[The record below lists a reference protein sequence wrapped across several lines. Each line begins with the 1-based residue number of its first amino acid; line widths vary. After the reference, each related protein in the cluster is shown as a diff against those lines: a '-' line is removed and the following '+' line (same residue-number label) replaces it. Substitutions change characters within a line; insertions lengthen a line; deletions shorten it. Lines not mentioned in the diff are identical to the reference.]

1 MSEKI
6 FKTII
11 LILAIAT
18 LVFGIGGIIYEELD
32 LDFNGGKCEVCGE
45 NVIPVA
51 HAYSTDYYCPSC
63 QHYNTGR

>member
-1 MSEKI
+1 MSENI
-6 FKTII
+6 FKII
-11 LILAIAT
+11 ISILAIAVI
-18 LVFGIGGIIYEELD
+18 VFGIVSITYEGLD

-63 QHYNTGR
+63 QRYNTGR